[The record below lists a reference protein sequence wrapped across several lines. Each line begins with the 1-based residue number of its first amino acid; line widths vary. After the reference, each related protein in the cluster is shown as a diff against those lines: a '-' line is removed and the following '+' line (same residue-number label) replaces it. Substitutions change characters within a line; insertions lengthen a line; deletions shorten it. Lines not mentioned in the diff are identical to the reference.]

1 MTSYSIIVHGG
12 AGEIDPKSLPDRLA
26 GCRKAAEA
34 GYAILKRGGSAV
46 DATLAAV
53 VVLEDDPQF
62 NAGTGSTLNSLG
74 KVETDAAIMDGA
86 TLRAGAVAAVSGVR
100 NPITLA
106 HAVMLHTPHVLLT
119 GEGALQVAREHHIA
133 LCDPEVLIVAAQRE
147 HWKRKYGTVGAVALD
162 SNGLLAAATST
173 GGMFDKMPGR
183 IGDTP
188 LIGCGTYA
196 DDRAAVSCTGIGEDI
211 IRTTLARTAAY
222 LLEEAGDAPGAA
234 DLALRFFVDH
244 TDSEAGLILIDR
256 KGRMGFAR
264 STAHMPVHGLNSE
277 GEIISQA

>member
-53 VVLEDDPQF
+53 VVLEDDPLF

-106 HAVMLHTPHVLLT
+106 RAVMLHTPHVLLT

-133 LCDPEVLIVAAQRE
+133 LCDPEALIVAAQRE

-173 GGMFDKMPGR
+173 GGMFDKLPGR

-234 DLALRFFVDH
+234 DLAIRFFVDH

-277 GEIISQA
+277 GEIISRA